1 MPYELL
7 SISNFRGFFFRHAL
21 EYIVELEPKSSSKE
35 QKKGIN
41 IVGLKVDVIG
51 AGPQNGLEIRGGGTI
66 SPHPLIRIGL
76 PN

>member
-41 IVGLKVDVIG
+41 IVGLKVDAIG
-51 AGPQNGLEIRGGGTI
+51 AGL
-66 SPHPLIRIGL
+66 
-76 PN
+76 